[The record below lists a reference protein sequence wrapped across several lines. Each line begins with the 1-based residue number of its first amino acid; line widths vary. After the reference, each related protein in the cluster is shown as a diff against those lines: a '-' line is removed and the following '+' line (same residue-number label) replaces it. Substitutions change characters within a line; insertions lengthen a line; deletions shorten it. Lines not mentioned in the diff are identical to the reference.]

1 LKQGLQLKVR
11 KDSSAKRGTVNP
23 ENVARTDSDEQLL
36 PLSAAVAV
44 LMRGMFGGF
53 PQTKPVHKIKRD
65 YQKAPVV
72 FGPWK
77 EYAQQRVRMAAVIGE
92 LPVYAK
98 NCSDPAPLLVPP
110 DVIARLMV
118 VRGGLPDHPIRPT
131 LKIVGGNER
140 LLRVLQT
147 GTLLVRE
154 KEFASWYKA
163 ERRRNR
169 WPSQH
174 SSKKGRG
181 AGRPTKMTAAL
192 QRAVADAL
200 REHSD
205 VSVAQLHRILLASG
219 RCEVPSV
226 DTLERLLGRLY
237 RETGDPRFFRAK
249 RRRRKRD

>member
-1 LKQGLQLKVR
+1 MR
-11 KDSSAKRGTVNP
+11 KNSGVNSCTVNP
-23 ENVARTDSDEQLL
+23 GNAARADSDEQML

-44 LMRGMFGGF
+44 LMRGMFGGL
-53 PQTKPVHKIKRD
+53 PQAKPVHKIKRD
-65 YQKAPVV
+65 YQKASVV

-77 EYAQQRVRMAAVIGE
+77 ESAQQRVRMAAVRGE
-92 LPVYAK
+92 LPVYVK
-98 NCSDPAPLLVPP
+98 SCSDPTPLLVPP

-154 KEFASWYKA
+154 KEFASWYNA
-163 ERRRNR
+163 ERRRSR
-169 WPSQH
+169 WPSQQ
-174 SSKKGRG
+174 SSKKSRS

-200 REHSD
+200 RGHLD
-205 VSVAQLHRILLASG
+205 VSVAQLRRMLLASG
-219 RCEVPSV
+219 RSDVPSV
-226 DTLERLLGRLY
+226 DTLERLLGQLY